1 MFSTMLF
8 VFMDKNVTGCTDLVC
23 SLAVGEIAAS
33 GSVVVCVQA
42 QEVVL
47 AHCSSSL
54 PARDQEALQ

>member
-1 MFSTMLF
+1 M
-8 VFMDKNVTGCTDLVC
+8 TGCTDLVC

-47 AHCSSSL
+47 ARCSSSL